1 MNFSEEFDM
10 LKTALDRL
18 GRMFIAALRDKD
30 MERAI
35 EYGHKY
41 EAVSMEMD
49 KLLGFA

>member
-1 MNFSEEFDM
+1 MNFTKEFDA

-30 MERAI
+30 IDRAI
-35 EYGHKY
+35 EYGQKY
-41 EAVSMEMD
+41 EAVSMELD

>member
-1 MNFSEEFDM
+1 MNFTKEFDS

-30 MERAI
+30 MDRAI
-35 EYGHKY
+35 AYGHKY
-41 EAVSMEMD
+41 EAVSVEMD